1 MALYLDNTEQAG
13 ELFFVEIIISPHP
26 VIGNCKP
33 FSDVISVTQALS
45 SELAST
51 STVCTS
57 SSQPVQQM
65 CSVTVDNYNKNTGT
79 KRNMY
84 FSICLYVCMHSCSCS
99 STRDCHNWSHSS
111 YLVCYISFGHIILL
125 FIALSCHSI

>member
-1 MALYLDNTEQAG
+1 MTLYLDNTEQA
-13 ELFFVEIIISPHP
+13 EEIFFVEIIISPHP

-33 FSDVISVTQALS
+33 FSDVISVT

-51 STVCTS
+51 VCTP

-65 CSVTVDNYNKNTGT
+65 CSVTVDDYNKNTGMR
-79 KRNMY
+79 KDNC
-84 FSICLYVCMHSCSCS
+84 FCICLCVYACSCA

-111 YLVCYISFGHIILL
+111 LAVEG
-125 FIALSCHSI
+125 